1 MHCSY
6 AFGVAAATAVAGWA
20 LRARLG
26 TWRLVR
32 ARAAPL
38 PLPPAEGVAQGERE
52 LDPLLSQT

>member
-1 MHCSY
+1 
-6 AFGVAAATAVAGWA
+6 VAAATAVAGSA

-32 ARAAPL
+32 ARTAP
-38 PLPPAEGVAQGERE
+38 ADDVAPGERE